1 LTHDEKVT
9 AWQLDNGLQV
19 LLRQVF
25 YAPVASCWIWYRVG
39 SRNEIPGQT
48 GISHWVEHM
57 MFKGTP
63 TFPKGSI
70 MRTINKFGGTLNG
83 FTSQDYTAY
92 YETLPAD
99 HLDLAVRIEAD
110 RMANAVFDPDEVQ
123 SERTVIIS
131 ERQGNENSPTF
142 LLAEELSALAFRLHP
157 YGHQIIGSKED
168 LMRLTRDEL
177 WQHYRRYYGPH
188 NAVLVLAGAI
198 EEAQARALVTAHFGP
213 IPPGETP
220 PPVRAV
226 EPPQHG
232 ERRVSITQPG
242 AARYFRAA
250 FHVPAGKHPDSLA
263 LAVLDAVLSGSSA
276 LAVGSGSTPTHRS
289 ARLYRAL
296 VETNLAAK
304 ASSGSGLN
312 IDPGL
317 FRFNAT
323 ARDGRQ
329 LEEVEMA
336 IWDQVHRLQDE
347 LVSPEE
353 LLKARK
359 QARAQFAYALESVT
373 NQAMWL
379 GMWEM
384 VDSHRRVFTILDELA
399 TVTAEEVQR
408 VAQTYLVPSN
418 RSVGWAAPEK
428 G

>member
-1 LTHDEKVT
+1 VSHDENVI

-19 LLRQVF
+19 LLRPVF

-39 SRNEIPGQT
+39 SRNELPGQT

-63 TFPKGSI
+63 TFPKGNI
-70 MRTINKFGGTLNG
+70 MRTVNKFGGTLNG

-99 HLDLAVRIEAD
+99 HLDLALRIEAD
-110 RMANAVFDPDEVQ
+110 RMANSVFDPDEVE

-142 LLAEELSALAFRLHP
+142 LLGEELSALAFRCHP

-168 LMRLTRDEL
+168 LLRLNRDEL

-188 NAVLVLAGAI
+188 NAVLVIGGAVQ
-198 EEAQARALVTAHFGP
+198 EETARSLVEKFFGP
-213 IPPGETP
+213 IPPGEAP
-220 PPVRAV
+220 PPVLAV
-226 EPPQHG
+226 EPPQLG
-232 ERRVSITQPG
+232 ERRVTITRPG
-242 AARYFRAA
+242 TAQYFQAA
-250 FHVPAGKHPDSLA
+250 FHVPAGQHPESLA
-263 LAVLDAVLSGSSA
+263 LAVLDAMLSGSSG
-276 LAVGSGSTPTHRS
+276 LAMGAGSTPTHRS

-296 VETNLAAK
+296 VETNLATR
-304 ASSGSGLN
+304 ASSSSGLS

-317 FRFNAT
+317 FRFGAT
-323 ARDGRQ
+323 VRDGRE
-329 LEEVEMA
+329 LAEVESA
-336 IWDQVHRLQDE
+336 IWDEIHRLQDE
-347 LVSPEE
+347 PVSSQE
-353 LLKARK
+353 LLRAQK

-384 VDSHRRVFTILDELA
+384 VDSHRRVFTTLDQLA
-399 TVTAEEVQR
+399 AVTADQVQH
-408 VAQTYLVPSN
+408 VAQTYLVPYN
-418 RSVGWAAPEK
+418 RSVGWFVPTE